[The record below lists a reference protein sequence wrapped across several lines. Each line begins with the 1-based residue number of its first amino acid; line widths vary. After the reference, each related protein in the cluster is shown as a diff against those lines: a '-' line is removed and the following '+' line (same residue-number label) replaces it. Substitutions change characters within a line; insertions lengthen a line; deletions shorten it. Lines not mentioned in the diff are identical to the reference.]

1 MPGVVAVVDDNVD
14 NMKLFRAV
22 LARQGHVVVAFDTG
36 VGLARA
42 IAEAD
47 TKPDLV
53 LLDIQLPDLDGF
65 EVLAQLRAACDP
77 SLRVVALTA
86 YASPSDRARA
96 LTAGFDGYLTKPI
109 NIVRFPALVER
120 AIAGETVTE

>member
-1 MPGVVAVVDDNVD
+1 MPGLVAVVDDNVD

-22 LARQGHVVVAFDTG
+22 LSRQGHVVLAFDTG

-86 YASPSDRARA
+86 YASAADRARA
-96 LTAGFDGYLTKPI
+96 LAAGFDGYLTKPI

>member
-1 MPGVVAVVDDNVD
+1 MPGLVAVVDDNVD

-22 LARQGHVVVAFDTG
+22 LARHGHVVVAFDTG
-36 VGLARA
+36 VGLARV

-47 TKPDLV
+47 AKPDLV

-65 EVLAQLRAACDP
+65 EVLAELRAVCDP

-86 YASPSDRARA
+86 YASSADRARA
-96 LTAGFDGYLTKPI
+96 LAAGFDGYLTKPI